1 MVDDVSVRHRLR
13 VDDANGRIVICWY
26 STWRTSMAKKP
37 IQIDAVSYYSLDD
50 RGFVE
55 AHEVDRVE
63 ISPVLIKKGGTLVAI
78 YGLGNMRD
86 ERLNRMWNQK
96 KVTFLRPALND
107 DRDKFFSILVLHQ
120 RAVHVLRAALGPCCG
135 RGHGPC
141 RMQLVL
147 RSGQPGGL
155 ISQRC

>member
-13 VDDANGRIVICWY
+13 VDDANGRIVIWWY

-63 ISPVLIKKGGTLVAI
+63 INGKRRSPETAWERLQELVAGGPGQM
-78 YGLGNMRD
+78 Y
-86 ERLNRMWNQK
+86 
-96 KVTFLRPALND
+96 PA
-107 DRDKFFSILVLHQ
+107 
-120 RAVHVLRAALGPCCG
+120 
-135 RGHGPC
+135 
-141 RMQLVL
+141 
-147 RSGQPGGL
+147 
-155 ISQRC
+155 

>member
-63 ISPVLIKKGGTLVAI
+63 INGKRRSPETAW
-78 YGLGNMRD
+78 
-86 ERLNRMWNQK
+86 ERLQELVNVDFRRNQ
-96 KVTFLRPALND
+96 VMCGDRRYHQEVLAFTPRTLRKLDGKPVVPD
-107 DRDKFFSILVLHQ
+107 V
-120 RAVHVLRAALGPCCG
+120 
-135 RGHGPC
+135 
-141 RMQLVL
+141 
-147 RSGQPGGL
+147 
-155 ISQRC
+155 